1 MEKKLNITS
10 TAIEKG
16 IDAATGFLNKLIMP
30 AVEESGLLIKDQ
42 VTRWRFNN
50 QIKMLNKAK
59 AYCEKH
65 NVSVKQVSFK
75 LLCPLLDYAGMEEN
89 EKLQEH
95 WAILLGNLVDSEQ
108 NIENHVFP
116 YILSQIS
123 VNEFEVTEKVYSD
136 RQIRVRQLKSEL
148 AEFRSQNGDRL
159 QAIRD
164 RVDAHQNEL
173 RKMRDAGIKP
183 YSQEYSAVKSKKDA
197 DEKEIWPLTYKERNL
212 LNAIERLEEY
222 GSDELKNYE
231 FSNLIRLGI
240 VKEVSEIQNDS
251 ANTLEIPNL
260 HPDHDEYKSHTEVDL
275 DINMSLSTE
284 IVLTELGELFMRAC
298 KEKTTVN

>member
-1 MEKKLNITS
+1 M
-10 TAIEKG
+10 
-16 IDAATGFLNKLIMP
+16 
-30 AVEESGLLIKDQ
+30 
-42 VTRWRFNN
+42 
-50 QIKMLNKAK
+50 
-59 AYCEKH
+59 
-65 NVSVKQVSFK
+65 
-75 LLCPLLDYAGMEEN
+75 DYAGKEEN

-123 VNEFEVTEKVYSD
+123 VNEFEVTEKVYND

-148 AEFRSQNGDRL
+148 AEFRSENGERL
-159 QAIRD
+159 QAIID
-164 RVDAHQNEL
+164 RIDGHQNEL
-173 RKMRDAGIKP
+173 KKMRDAGIKI
-183 YSQEYSAVKSKKDA
+183 YAQEYSSVKNNKDA
-197 DEKEIWPLTYKERNL
+197 AEKEMWPLSYKERNL

-260 HPDHDEYKSHTEVDL
+260 HPDHDEYKSYTEVDL

-284 IVLTELGELFMRAC
+284 IVLTELGEFFMRAC
-298 KEKTTVN
+298 KEKTTIN